1 MADYFPKRLLYY
13 WAKNYQ
19 AQLRESEQYHKLE
32 KVTLICVSKNSLPI
46 ATTRYY
52 NHFQVVEANDKL
64 TLCDDLQIHTIELPK
79 FLAASD
85 TIATPLELWTYF
97 FKHGEDL
104 DDRILPEPLAVPV
117 IQQAV
122 KELTMFT
129 QDQMQRELY
138 EARLKATLDYN
149 SMMYEKEMIGL
160 KKGKEEG
167 LKEGEQIGIQKGE
180 QIGIQKTVVNALK
193 SGLDVDTIHKI
204 TGVSKEE
211 IRKLQKQTKD
221 R

>member
-52 NHFQVVEANDKL
+52 NHFQVFEVKDRLA
-64 TLCDDLQIHTIELPK
+64 LCDDLQIHTIELPK

-85 TIATPLELWTYF
+85 NISTPLELWAYF
-97 FKHGEDL
+97 FKHGENL
-104 DDRILPEPLAVPV
+104 DDRILPGSLAVPA

-149 SMMYEKEMIGL
+149 SMMYEKEM
-160 KKGKEEG
+160 KGRQ
-167 LKEGEQIGIQKGE
+167 EGEQIGIQKGRQE
-180 QIGIQKTVVNALK
+180 GLKEGKVEAVLNALK
-193 SGLDVDTIHKI
+193 IGLDVDTIHKI

-211 IRKLQKQTKD
+211 IRKLQKQAKD